1 MPDPTK
7 LSLKLAG
14 EVLAKIASYDPYFP
28 KPNEAMLMA
37 WAEHFVLQNHPTRD
51 DLLEAVALFYASENQ
66 GVMGVKPLPG
76 SISGLARQIKTD
88 RMAREEYKPPP
99 DKSADPELPA
109 VGSAGSESIT
119 LAEWERRHG
128 VKFPRLGNMFKGA
141 E

>member
-1 MPDPTK
+1 MPPPTK
-7 LSLKLAG
+7 QSINLASK
-14 EVLAKIASYDPYFP
+14 VLAKIATYDPYFP

-37 WAEHFVLQNHPTRD
+37 WGEHFVLQNHPAID

-76 SISGLARQIKTD
+76 SISGLARQIKEN
-88 RMAREEYKPPP
+88 RLAREDYKPPP

-109 VGSAGSESIT
+109 PTSEPIT

-128 VKFPRLGNMFKGA
+128 VKFPKVGNMFKGV